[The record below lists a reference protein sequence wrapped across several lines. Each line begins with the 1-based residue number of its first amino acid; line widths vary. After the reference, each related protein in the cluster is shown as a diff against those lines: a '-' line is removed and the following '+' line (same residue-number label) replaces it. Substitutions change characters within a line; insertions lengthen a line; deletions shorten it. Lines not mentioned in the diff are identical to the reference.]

1 MWRRLPR
8 VPNQE
13 VVLFTHLLSFSLV
26 VSASAAAESL
36 PSSMEEFVNWNLD
49 RGVCGQWQTSGVT
62 KDMWAGVPS
71 GLEYTHTM
79 SSKFDVDTGRLVDHG
94 QMQAEDGT
102 IISTGS
108 GVMTWDEER
117 GTVVGTFSGFDMGK
131 PFHGSSVLTSATDDT
146 LTWEYT
152 EMSRGETTTYVHS
165 TKYTGRNTR
174 ENSFQVKGSSDAPW
188 VTIDRRV
195 KPTKAMLADAGLPG
209 TWMSTNPDGS
219 RSRTVVSW
227 AAGEHVLK
235 YERFEQAA
243 SGGEWTSSSL
253 FVWYW
258 DAHHDHIA
266 TMYLDD
272 HGTVIHGSVESIS
285 KSGDTVTIISNH
297 EGNRYHDLTMS
308 TQAKQVVTPNS
319 ITNSWTGM
327 SLNGKRHKLSW
338 SEGSYT
344 TQRAKK

>member
-108 GVMTWDEER
+108 GVMTWDEGR

-131 PFHGSSVLTSATDDT
+131 PFHGVPS
-146 LTWEYT
+146 
-152 EMSRGETTTYVHS
+152 
-165 TKYTGRNTR
+165 
-174 ENSFQVKGSSDAPW
+174 
-188 VTIDRRV
+188 
-195 KPTKAMLADAGLPG
+195 
-209 TWMSTNPDGS
+209 
-219 RSRTVVSW
+219 
-227 AAGEHVLK
+227 
-235 YERFEQAA
+235 
-243 SGGEWTSSSL
+243 
-253 FVWYW
+253 
-258 DAHHDHIA
+258 
-266 TMYLDD
+266 
-272 HGTVIHGSVESIS
+272 
-285 KSGDTVTIISNH
+285 
-297 EGNRYHDLTMS
+297 
-308 TQAKQVVTPNS
+308 
-319 ITNSWTGM
+319 
-327 SLNGKRHKLSW
+327 
-338 SEGSYT
+338 
-344 TQRAKK
+344 

>member
-1 MWRRLPR
+1 MFA
-8 VPNQE
+8 QI
-13 VVLFTHLLSFSLV
+13 FSFSLIA
-26 VSASAAAESL
+26 ASSVTAAESL
-36 PSSMEEFVNWNLD
+36 PASMEDFVNWNLD

-62 KDMWAGVPS
+62 KDMWVGVPS

-79 SSKFDVDTGRLVDHG
+79 TTRFDVDTGRIVDHG

-108 GVMTWDEER
+108 GVMTWDKER
-117 GTVVGTFSGFDMGK
+117 GTVVGTFSGFDMGQ
-131 PFHGSSVLTSATDDT
+131 PFHGSSVLISASVDT

-152 EMSRGETTTYVHS
+152 EMSRGETTTYVQR
-165 TKYTGRNTR
+165 TKYTGRNSR
-174 ENSFQVKGSSDAPW
+174 ENSYQVKGSSQEPW
-188 VTIDRRV
+188 VTVDLRM
-195 KPTKAMLADAGLPG
+195 KPTKAMLVEAGLPG
-209 TWMSTNPDGS
+209 TWASTNPDGS
-219 RSRTVVSW
+219 QSKTVVSW

-235 YERFEQAA
+235 YERFDRPGPE
-243 SGGEWTSSSL
+243 SEWANSSL

-266 TMYLDD
+266 TIYLDD

-327 SLNGKRHKLSW
+327 SLNGQRHELSW
-338 SEGSYT
+338 SEDSYIT
-344 TQRAKK
+344 NRAE